1 MTNAKIKTQSSAF
14 EKVMMIGSEQ
24 DNSNIKINLSDEA
37 SEIFSINKVSMLSG
51 LRKGSDTL
59 QFEQAKLKAISQ
71 MA

>member
-1 MTNAKIKTQSSAF
+1 
-14 EKVMMIGSEQ
+14 MIGSEQ

-59 QFEQAKLKAISQ
+59 QFE
-71 MA
+71 